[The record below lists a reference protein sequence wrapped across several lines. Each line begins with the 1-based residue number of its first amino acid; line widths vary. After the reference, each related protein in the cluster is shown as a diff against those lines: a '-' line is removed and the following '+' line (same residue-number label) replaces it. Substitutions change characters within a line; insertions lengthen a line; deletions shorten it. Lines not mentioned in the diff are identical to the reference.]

1 MVYILPVNAGML
13 SATGMSFA
21 AVFAATALASAI
33 ASIIMGAYA
42 KYPVGLAS
50 GMGINAFFTY
60 TIVFT
65 LGFTWQEALAAVL
78 ISGILFLVVTLS
90 GLRQKVINAIPRDL
104 KLGIGAGIG
113 FFIAFIGLKN
123 AGIVVGNP
131 ATLVGLGDLT
141 HPTVLLG
148 LFGIMLVFVLFAIN
162 KKISNFAI
170 IISIFATGILGWF
183 IGFIFPSLA
192 ELMPT
197 FQAANLGS
205 VGDISETFGQ
215 AFIAI
220 PSLLSN
226 PMAYA
231 VIFTL
236 LFVDFF
242 DTAGTLVAV
251 GNDAGLLDEK
261 GELVDGNKALMADS
275 VGTVTGSILGT
286 STVTS
291 YIESTTGIQQGA
303 KTGLSAVVVGILFI
317 IALLFYPLFAI
328 VGSIEVSAGVF
339 LSPATGLALVFVGTM
354 MISSL
359 KGINWEDRIAVIAI
373 FMTIIVMMLSFSIAD
388 GIAFGFIVYTVMKL
402 FTKERKDVSLLMYG
416 VSILFIINFIVQFVI
431 LK

>member
-1 MVYILPVNAGML
+1 MFL
-13 SATGMSFA
+13 
-21 AVFAATALASAI
+21 
-33 ASIIMGAYA
+33 
-42 KYPVGLAS
+42 
-50 GMGINAFFTY
+50 
-60 TIVFT
+60 IVT
-65 LGFTWQEALAAVL
+65 V
-78 ISGILFLVVTLS
+78 S
-90 GLRQKVINAIPRDL
+90 GLRQKVINAIPKDL

-131 ATLVGLGDLT
+131 ATLVGLGNLT

-148 LFGIMLVFVLFAIN
+148 LFGIMLVFVLFALN

-170 IISIFATGILGWF
+170 IISIFATGVLGWVL
-183 IGFIFPSLA
+183 GVVFPSIA

-197 FQAANLGS
+197 FASANLGG
-205 VGDISETFGQ
+205 VGDIRETFGQ

-251 GNDAGLLDEK
+251 GNDAGLLDDN
-261 GELVDGNKALMADS
+261 GELIDGNKALMADA
-275 VGTVTGSILGT
+275 VGTTVGAVLGT

-303 KTGLSAVVVGILFI
+303 RTGLSAVVVGLLFI
-317 IALLFYPLFAI
+317 VALLFYPLFAI
-328 VGSIEVSAGVF
+328 VGSIEVSPGVF

-359 KGINWEDRIAVIAI
+359 KGINWDDRIAVISI
-373 FMTIIVMMLSFSIAD
+373 FMTIIVMMLAFSIAD
-388 GIAFGFIVYTVMKL
+388 GIAFGFITYTVMKL
-402 FTKERKDVSLLMYG
+402 FTEERKTVSLLMYG
-416 VSILFIINFIVQFVI
+416 VSILFIINFIVQFVV